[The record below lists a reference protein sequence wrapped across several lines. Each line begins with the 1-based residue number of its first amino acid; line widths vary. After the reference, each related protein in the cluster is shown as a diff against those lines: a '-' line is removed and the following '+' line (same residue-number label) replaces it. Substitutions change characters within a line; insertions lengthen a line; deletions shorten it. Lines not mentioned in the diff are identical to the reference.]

1 MPRQVKTEGFV
12 LKKKSLPSKDNI
24 ITLFTKDFGKISVF
38 AKGVKTITSK
48 RLPHLQTGNLI
59 IATVS
64 NTPDRR
70 YLQETVLISAFSHIK
85 KDSHK
90 LSFMYLIFFVLDRL
104 LPEEQKEE
112 SQYSL
117 LKRFIFTLADQK
129 NTADI
134 AYLQATIQEL
144 LTSLGYLNETD
155 HQMNIEELK
164 PVIEGLINEKLP
176 FFII

>member
-24 ITLFTKDFGKISVF
+24 ITLFTQDFGKINVF

-59 IATVS
+59 TATVS
-64 NTPDRR
+64 NTSDRR
-70 YLQETVLISAFSHIK
+70 YLQETVLISGFSHIK
-85 KDSHK
+85 KDPHK
-90 LSFMYLIFFVLDRL
+90 LSFTYLLFFIIDRL
-104 LPEEQKEE
+104 LPEEQREDQE
-112 SQYSL
+112 YAL
-117 LKRFIFTLADQK
+117 LKKYIFTLADEK
-129 NTADI
+129 NVPDI
-134 AYLQATIQEL
+134 RYLQQTIQKL
-144 LTSLGYLNETD
+144 LTNLGYLDETD
-155 HQMNIEELK
+155 HEMDIEELK

>member
-24 ITLFTKDFGKISVF
+24 ITLFTKEFGKISVF

-59 IATVS
+59 VATVS
-64 NTPDRR
+64 NTSDRR
-70 YLQETVLISAFSHIK
+70 YLQETVLISAFSEIK
-85 KDSHK
+85 KDPHK
-90 LSFMYLIFFVLDRL
+90 LSFMYLLFFVLDRL

-112 SQYSL
+112 GEYSL
-117 LKRFIFTLADQK
+117 LKQFIFTVADK
-129 NTADI
+129 KTVADI
-134 AYLQATIQEL
+134 KYLERTVQKL
-144 LTSLGYLNETD
+144 LTNLGYLD
-155 HQMNIEELK
+155 HTNRTMDIEELK
-164 PVIEGLINEKLP
+164 PVVEGLINEKLP